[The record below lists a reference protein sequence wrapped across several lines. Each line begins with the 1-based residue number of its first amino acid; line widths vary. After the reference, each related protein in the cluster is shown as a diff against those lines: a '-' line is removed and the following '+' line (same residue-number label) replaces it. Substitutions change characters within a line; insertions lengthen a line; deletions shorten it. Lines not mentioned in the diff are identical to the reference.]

1 MAYLVSVTAWNSNNL
16 NFNAPFAGGATTTV
30 THPASALG
38 SFSGDKVINGVTYS
52 FAAQQRSVNSEV
64 GYDWPAGNMAQVIG
78 VGLTVDPSGTVLA
91 GNVFGL
97 GLTLGDQFTYG
108 FSGFRYAGSGFGA
121 AQISASTAD
130 DIGVFNQI
138 MRFNDLVFLSGQN
151 DSIATNAGKD
161 LVFAGTGN
169 DAVSGGAGN
178 DLFNGEAGNDSLVG
192 GTGNDILFG
201 GSENDRLLGGAG
213 QDILVGGS
221 GNDLLFGGANADRFV
236 FGNNDGTDRIKDFA
250 IGDRIVITDP
260 TIRMANVTISQ
271 SGAHSSVHFGN
282 TTVIVENIAPAF
294 LTAARFT
301 FDGDAQVNT
310 AVSGFFT
317 NWDYFV

>member
-78 VGLTVDPSGTVLA
+78 VGRTVDPSGTVLA

-192 GTGNDILFG
+192 G
-201 GSENDRLLGGAG
+201 
-213 QDILVGGS
+213 S